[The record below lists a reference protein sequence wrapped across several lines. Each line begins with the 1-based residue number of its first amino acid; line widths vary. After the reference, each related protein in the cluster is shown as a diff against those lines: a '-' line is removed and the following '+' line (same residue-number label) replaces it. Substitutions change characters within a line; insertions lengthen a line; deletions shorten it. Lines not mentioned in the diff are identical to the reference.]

1 MEGDLKFCARKEG
14 EVRAKWVEEG
24 GGCLEIGSY
33 HIILRLFWSLLM
45 IQHKKKNLDLF
56 ILPYVNKPALHNNC
70 LSKIWDDLHCSSNSV
85 DSLIVVL
92 VIHANNKHFACF
104 IFIFVPKKEHVYTYP
119 TTNTLS
125 QFHNQLQNK
134 YIHINFI
141 FSLGKCSNSSSGY
154 GIVINVFG
162 VVWAN

>member
-1 MEGDLKFCARKEG
+1 M
-14 EVRAKWVEEG
+14 G
-24 GGCLEIGSY
+24 GGGRGLSRNGELSYYIEAFLESP
-33 HIILRLFWSLLM
+33 HDTA
-45 IQHKKKNLDLF
+45 QEKKSWFVYLT
-56 ILPYVNKPALHNNC
+56 YVNKPALHNNC

-85 DSLIVVL
+85 DSLIAVL